1 MSSFKEIIIIFE
13 LFDCFLITLMLF
25 FDLLFCVKIYFDI
38 DVINDIASVLIVP
51 LRMRKNAS
59 IVRDM
64 ELIDQYLNYFL
75 RIFLEVNDKLA
86 LFFP

>member
-38 DVINDIASVLIVP
+38 DVINDITSVLIVP

-59 IVRDM
+59 VVRDM